1 MGRTP
6 GPGRWVILG
15 GQALPHPRAH
25 PGVQVVS
32 AGRKVPELHMAER
45 VSQPGSLGRCR
56 GGGRRQGA
64 ALGGQEPRATDR
76 PQGKGPERE
85 TLGVDTQL
93 GQTREAP
100 WVQSTTSP
108 CKESLRLREQQRRSI
123 HHPWLT
129 PPPHSTPACLMSA
142 ARGMREEN
150 GSSASM
156 VSSLLSQEN
165 RNEPTSTPTAVS

>member
-1 MGRTP
+1 M
-6 GPGRWVILG
+6 G

-76 PQGKGPERE
+76 PQGKGPEERNIGCGHPAGPDQGGPMGPVHNVTMQGE
-85 TLGVDTQL
+85 SSAEG
-93 GQTREAP
+93 AA
-100 WVQSTTSP
+100 
-108 CKESLRLREQQRRSI
+108 KEE
-123 HHPWLT
+123 H
-129 PPPHSTPACLMSA
+129 PPPLVNPTTPFYPSMFDVGGQRDERRKWIQCF
-142 ARGMREEN
+142 N
-150 GSSASM
+150 GEFS
-156 VSSLLSQEN
+156 
-165 RNEPTSTPTAVS
+165 AVSRK